1 MKVCQYIPHGA
12 VPDIRGFAPA
22 IVAQNFAKSLSKD
35 TGYIISNAEKY
46 TEMFAESEYG
56 RVFRIKEGAFYNKL
70 FKKIT
75 RLDPYPLHA
84 RAAKIVAKNPVDI
97 FHAHQLEFPVKEF
110 RKKISPNTKIVVHAH
125 VTRTFD
131 PKWGKADAYIA
142 VSEYIKNRLIER
154 GFDENLVNVVS
165 NGVDTEL
172 FCPASSVQKE
182 EFRQNLGIPRDAKIV
197 LFAGRKQEIKGFE
210 VFLEVG
216 KKLLDTHENVFVIAV
231 GPEPVDAV
239 REKTYPKR
247 QEIRAKLKATNRFF
261 DLPAVAHAALA
272 DFFRMCDIAVFPS
285 KSEPQ
290 GMVMIEAMSC
300 GVAVVSS
307 RTGGIVESIDNNV
320 NGFLADN
327 PQDAA
332 EFFGLVEGLL
342 SSANYE
348 SICQNAR
355 QKILDKFAW
364 ERVSSDLKMVYERL
378 LS

>member
-46 TEMFAESEYG
+46 TDMFVESEYG
-56 RVFRIKEGAFYNKL
+56 RVFRIKEGALYNKL

-75 RLDPYPLHA
+75 RFDPYPLHV

-142 VSEYIKNRLIER
+142 VSEYIKNRLVER

-165 NGVDTEL
+165 NGVDTDFFSPVDDVKKNEL
-172 FCPASSVQKE
+172 RLRF
-182 EFRQNLGIPRDAKIV
+182 NIPVDVKV
-197 LFAGRKQEIKGFE
+197 VSFVGRKQEVKGYDI
-210 VFLEVG
+210 FLQAADALL
-216 KKLLDTHENVFVIAV
+216 KKMDNLFFLAV
-231 GPEPVDAV
+231 GAEPKDAQK
-239 REKTYPKR
+239 EETYAKR
-247 QEIRAKLKATNRFF
+247 QKLRSALLKHDRYMELDAM
-261 DLPAVAHAALA
+261 PHEAVSCIYQLS
-272 DFFRMCDIAVFPS
+272 DVMLMPS
-285 KSEPQ
+285 KSETQ
-290 GMVMIEAMSC
+290 GMAIVEAMSC
-300 GVAVVSS
+300 GCPVISTKNSA
-307 RTGGIVESIDNNV
+307 IIESIDHGL
-320 NGFLADN
+320 NGFLTEDRGDVDEIERLINKA
-327 PQDAA
+327 
-332 EFFGLVEGLL
+332 LL
-342 SSANYE
+342 QE
-348 SICQNAR
+348 SKITLNAR

-364 ERVSSDLKMVYERL
+364 ERVSSDLKTVYERL